1 MKCFLNSV
9 KHYNTAPI
17 LFAVFLM
24 STMSVLTFLL
34 DDLESFV
41 IYLVITLM
49 ASVYLV
55 TIYKDYK
62 TFCKDQL

>member
-9 KHYNTAPI
+9 KHYGTAPI
-17 LFAVFLM
+17 LFAIILM
-24 STMSVLTFLL
+24 TTMSVLTFLL
-34 DDLESFV
+34 DDLQSFV
-41 IYLVITLM
+41 VYLVITLM
-49 ASVYLV
+49 ASAYLV